1 MEKEKLKKLF
11 RLTAT
16 NFKFKLDEDFGIFF
30 EMVYAKVQNIS
41 DELITKR
48 FQQLWLTTT
57 EEWNKEYGY
66 AGYPSLSDWIKI
78 IAGEKPPTDE
88 EKLEELKEYEKRME
102 VFSAYIIAWLHQ
114 PSISP
119 HRYFLDKYKDE
130 QNSHLK
136 TIINQFAKVSRDLP
150 NEGIIKLASQLKAKY
165 EADKIGFKERLKN
178 IAKEQNPPPFTI
190 EFKPKQTNIIP
201 FPTLKKI

>member
-16 NFKFKLDEDFGIFF
+16 NFKFKLDGDFEIFF

-66 AGYPSLSDWIKI
+66 AGYPSFADWIWI
-78 IAGEKPPTDE
+78 LTERRALTDKQIEE
-88 EKLEELKEYEKRME
+88 EKARHEKSLRYLVGDIRYWVEVGHIDDRGRVFANYYNEPNHHKVKNLINKYYNINSELSYDELLELAMRIRKE
-102 VFSAYIIAWLHQ
+102 
-114 PSISP
+114 
-119 HRYFLDKYKDE
+119 KDDGWE
-130 QNSHLK
+130 DM
-136 TIINQFAKVSRDLP
+136 R
-150 NEGIIKLASQLKAKY
+150 
-165 EADKIGFKERLKN
+165 ERLLIVARDENK
-178 IAKEQNPPPFTI
+178 
-190 EFKPKQTNIIP
+190 
-201 FPTLKKI
+201 LLLD